1 MGKAKGTHTGSSAEV
16 EKGGIERVEIK
27 EQGKGNGGEGTRGKG
42 REEMEWRRD
51 KRERKGRKMGR
62 SRKAAQCELEF
73 RPWQHSVPPPPPQHH
88 SVSLTE
94 PHRTPAPLFPAILCP
109 PGHDVMISKALLN
122 HTANLKATTCPWWA
136 LVPPNCR
143 FGGGFGVGLG
153 APALPHPIQHSTV

>member
-1 MGKAKGTHTGSSAEV
+1 MELEVGKGKAKGTHTGSSAEV

-73 RPWQHSVPPPPPQHH
+73 RPWQHSVPPPPPPSIIQCLSLSHTEPQHH
-88 SVSLTE
+88 YFQ
-94 PHRTPAPLFPAILCP
+94 PF
-109 PGHDVMISKALLN
+109 
-122 HTANLKATTCPWWA
+122 
-136 LVPPNCR
+136 
-143 FGGGFGVGLG
+143 
-153 APALPHPIQHSTV
+153 